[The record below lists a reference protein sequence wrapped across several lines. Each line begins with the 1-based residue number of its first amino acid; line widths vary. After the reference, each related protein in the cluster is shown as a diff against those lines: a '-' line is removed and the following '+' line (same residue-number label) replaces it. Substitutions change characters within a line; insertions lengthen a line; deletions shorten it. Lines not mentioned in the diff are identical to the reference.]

1 MNDDKKGRQVRS
13 NRSWLLVSSARLF
26 VVLLL
31 LWMLITHFTIDLRG
45 LRWYSGDE
53 GNWIHFGERAFR
65 LAFLERNY
73 GETVWAEDFHN
84 FGARN
89 PVLGKYLMGAALY
102 AAGYG
107 EEDVG
112 GPYTYVFH
120 NSVKWNRERG
130 NLPPVR
136 VIVAARLPVALLG
149 VGTCLLVLLIGR
161 IIQGWRTGLIALVWL
176 AGNEL
181 MLESSRAA
189 MTDVPETLFISLT
202 CLVLLVSLQH
212 WNVRTWQSLA
222 WAALIGMSAGLAI
235 STKMR
240 ALLALLA
247 ISAAYLVLLA
257 VYQGREGVPAHSR
270 GRCLSWIVACWL
282 VAIVTSIGV
291 FVMLNPYLYHD
302 TVAHVRYM
310 LRLGTENVVKLQ
322 AMFPKTALTTL
333 RDKLYWF
340 WRINF
345 LEYGTLARAA
355 TRSVVPWGQVVDAML
370 VALGFVW
377 LVKDAVAELRKG
389 MSLLRTGL
397 LVWVLVSVLGVL
409 IWTPFRWPRYYI
421 YVFPYWAVL
430 VGYGL
435 SAMLA
440 WGGWTDGSA

>member
-1 MNDDKKGRQVRS
+1 MNGDEALRQVGL
-13 NRSWLLVSSARLF
+13 NTSWLLSSRARLL

-31 LWMLITHFTIDLRG
+31 LWILIARFTTDLDG

-53 GNWIHFGERAFR
+53 GNWIHFPERAFR

-73 GETVWAEDFHN
+73 SETAWAEDIED

-136 VIVAARLPVALLG
+136 VIVAARLSVALLG

-161 IIQGWRTGLIALVWL
+161 MIQGWRTGLIALVWL

-189 MTDVPETLFISLT
+189 MTDVPETLLISLT

-235 STKMR
+235 
-240 ALLALLA
+240 
-247 ISAAYLVLLA
+247 
-257 VYQGREGVPAHSR
+257 
-270 GRCLSWIVACWL
+270 
-282 VAIVTSIGV
+282 
-291 FVMLNPYLYHD
+291 
-302 TVAHVRYM
+302 
-310 LRLGTENVVKLQ
+310 
-322 AMFPKTALTTL
+322 
-333 RDKLYWF
+333 
-340 WRINF
+340 
-345 LEYGTLARAA
+345 
-355 TRSVVPWGQVVDAML
+355 
-370 VALGFVW
+370 
-377 LVKDAVAELRKG
+377 
-389 MSLLRTGL
+389 
-397 LVWVLVSVLGVL
+397 
-409 IWTPFRWPRYYI
+409 
-421 YVFPYWAVL
+421 
-430 VGYGL
+430 
-435 SAMLA
+435 
-440 WGGWTDGSA
+440 

>member
-1 MNDDKKGRQVRS
+1 
-13 NRSWLLVSSARLF
+13 
-26 VVLLL
+26 
-31 LWMLITHFTIDLRG
+31 
-45 LRWYSGDE
+45 
-53 GNWIHFGERAFR
+53 
-65 LAFLERNY
+65 
-73 GETVWAEDFHN
+73 
-84 FGARN
+84 
-89 PVLGKYLMGAALY
+89 
-102 AAGYG
+102 
-107 EEDVG
+107 
-112 GPYTYVFH
+112 
-120 NSVKWNRERG
+120 
-130 NLPPVR
+130 
-136 VIVAARLPVALLG
+136 
-149 VGTCLLVLLIGR
+149 
-161 IIQGWRTGLIALVWL
+161 
-176 AGNEL
+176 
-181 MLESSRAA
+181 
-189 MTDVPETLFISLT
+189 
-202 CLVLLVSLQH
+202 
-212 WNVRTWQSLA
+212 
-222 WAALIGMSAGLAI
+222 
-235 STKMR
+235 MR

-257 VYQGREGVPAHSR
+257 VYQGREGVPAHSW

-322 AMFPKTALTTL
+322 ALFPKTALTTL

-345 LEYGTLARAA
+345 LEYGTLARVA

-397 LVWVLVSVLGVL
+397 LVWVLVSVIGVL